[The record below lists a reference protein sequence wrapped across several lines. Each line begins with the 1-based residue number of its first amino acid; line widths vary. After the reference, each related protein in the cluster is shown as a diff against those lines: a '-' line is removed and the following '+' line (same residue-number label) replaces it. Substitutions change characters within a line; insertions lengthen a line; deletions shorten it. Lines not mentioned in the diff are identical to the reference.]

1 LDQIVIK
8 DTREPSESDTD
19 FLLRQFYGDYYKQSK
34 PTKSL
39 PTVYVNAN
47 REYEA
52 TPWEENFPVAE
63 TPSLDEVTVTAK
75 REEDPLLDLPYSPI
89 TPRPPIPNVT
99 VPDTK
104 SPTAPKPAKK
114 PTASYN
120 PMDFMFDA
128 APVPQNVEQEPTNVV
143 QKSPVLDLRSPLDIG
158 FFDQIAETTKNTQ
171 DQPGV
176 VKIASGGYMD
186 ILFPKQGMSMDEIL
200 RMLEG
205 K

>member
-1 LDQIVIK
+1 
-8 DTREPSESDTD
+8 
-19 FLLRQFYGDYYKQSK
+19 
-34 PTKSL
+34 
-39 PTVYVNAN
+39 VNAN
-47 REYEA
+47 REYEYA
-52 TPWEENFPVAE
+52 PWEDDFPVE
-63 TPSLDEVTVTAK
+63 ELPSLDPVTVTAK

-89 TPRPPIPNVT
+89 TPRPPIPTVT

-104 SPTAPKPAKK
+104 SPTVTASKPASQ
-114 PTASYN
+114 PARRTTGLYN
-120 PMDFMFDA
+120 PMDFMFDT
-128 APVPQNVEQEPTNVV
+128 APETQNVEQEPTNVV

-158 FFDQIAETTKNTQ
+158 FFDQIAEAQKNTQ

-200 RMLEG
+200 RILEG